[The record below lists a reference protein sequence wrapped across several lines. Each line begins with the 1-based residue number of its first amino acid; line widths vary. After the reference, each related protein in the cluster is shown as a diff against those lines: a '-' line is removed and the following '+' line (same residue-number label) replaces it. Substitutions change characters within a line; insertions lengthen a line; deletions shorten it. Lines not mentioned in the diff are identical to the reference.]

1 MELDKPFPE
10 FGVSLDPKAVPWANA
25 VVWSDRTVEGRR
37 VYEWIVREHLLA
49 VSWST
54 GMLSIRLSGQSYIE
68 KDVMYFL
75 ISAPFIAIGKNVPVG

>member
-10 FGVSLDPKAVPWANA
+10 LGVSMDPRSVPWVDA

-37 VYEWIVREHLLA
+37 VYEWIGKDQLVS
-49 VSWST
+49 VSWSS
-54 GMLSIRLSGQSYIE
+54 GLLSIRLSTQSFIE

>member
-10 FGVSLDPKAVPWANA
+10 FGVSQDPKAVPWVDAI
-25 VVWSDRTVEGRR
+25 VWSDRTIDGRR
-37 VYEWIVREHLLA
+37 VYEWIGKEHLVA

-54 GMLSIRLSGQSYIE
+54 GMLSVRLSSQSFLE